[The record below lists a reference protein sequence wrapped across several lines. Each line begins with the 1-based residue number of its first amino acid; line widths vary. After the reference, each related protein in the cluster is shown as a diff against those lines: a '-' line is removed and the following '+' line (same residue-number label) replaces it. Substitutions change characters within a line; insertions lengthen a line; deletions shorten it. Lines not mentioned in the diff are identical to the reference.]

1 MDKMKLRFYGATS
14 TVTGSKTFLTIN
26 RKKILIDSGMF
37 QGGKDS
43 NKLNSKLPDFDIAE
57 VDSIFLTHAHYDH
70 SGYLPVLVKNG
81 FRGKIYCT
89 EVTKKIVEIILR
101 DSANI
106 QENDFKEKKISEI
119 LYDLDDVDKTMTH
132 FRVVEQ
138 GKWLGEDFRY
148 IFEEAGHILGAT
160 SITFDNGDSK
170 ICFSGDV
177 GRKDDLIHLPPHK
190 ETEAD
195 YLVIESTYGD
205 RLHKKE
211 DTQSVLKKHI
221 ERIISTQ
228 GVLLVPAFAVA
239 RTQVIIYELF
249 ELFEKYPEIEIP
261 IYLDTPMGVRVTRL
275 YMQEAEKLK
284 VDSKRFI
291 DAMKKVRFVEYSSDS
306 KKLARAKK
314 PFILISSSGMISGG
328 KILKYMDMY
337 AKHENNT
344 VLITGFQGEGTI
356 GRKLVED
363 EREIY
368 LLGHTMNVRAHI
380 EKLESVSAHA
390 DRDELL
396 DYIKNSGTSLK
407 KVFVNHGEEPVVEN
421 FVKTIQESLGFEAI
435 NVEDGIDY
443 ILGE

>member
-1 MDKMKLRFYGATS
+1 MEKMKLTFYGATS
-14 TVTGSKTFLTIN
+14 TVTGSKTFLHIN
-26 RKKILIDSGMF
+26 GKNILVDSGMF
-37 QGGKDS
+37 QGGKDLS
-43 NKLNSKLPDFDIAE
+43 DLNQKLPDFDISKIDA
-57 VDSIFLTHAHYDH
+57 IFLTHAHYDH

-81 FRGKIYCT
+81 FKGKIYCT

-106 QENDFKEKKISEI
+106 QEYDFKERKIKEV
-119 LYDLDDVDKTMTH
+119 LYGLDDVDETMTY
-132 FRVVEQ
+132 FKVVEQ
-138 GKWLGEDFRY
+138 GQWYGDDFRY
-148 IFEEAGHILGAT
+148 IFEEAGHILGAS
-160 SITFDNGDSK
+160 SIIFDNGESK

-177 GRKDDLIHLPPHK
+177 GRKDDLIHMAPHK
-190 ETEAD
+190 ETESD

-211 DTQSVLKKHI
+211 DTQLVLKKHI
-221 ERIISTQ
+221 KRIISTQ
-228 GVLLVPAFAVA
+228 GVLLIPAFAVA
-239 RTQVIIYELF
+239 RTQVIIYSLF
-249 ELFEKYPEIEIP
+249 ELFEKYPDIDIP

-275 YMQEAEKLK
+275 YMQMAEKLK
-284 VDSKRFI
+284 VDSERFI
-291 DAMKKVRFVEYSSDS
+291 SAMKKVRFVEYSSDT

-356 GRKLVED
+356 GRKLVDNEK
-363 EREIY
+363 EIY
-368 LLGHTMNVRAHI
+368 LLGHTMNVRAHV
-380 EKLESVSAHA
+380 EKLESMSAHA
-390 DRDELL
+390 DRDELI
-396 DYIKNSGTSLK
+396 DYIKKSGSNLK
-407 KVFVNHGEEPVVEN
+407 KVFVNHGEEPVVIN
-421 FVKTIQESLGFEAI
+421 FVKTIKESLGVEAI